1 MIIKPKLVT
10 VYHLCGGKEVPYKFQ
25 MYMDNAGD
33 WRWRFIAPNNKKM
46 ADSVES
52 YRSESSCMN
61 AIEVIRRES
70 DKSKITKLVPK

>member
-1 MIIKPKLVT
+1 MS
-10 VYHLCGGKEVPYKFQ
+10 YKFQ
-25 MYMDNAGD
+25 MYMDKAGD

-46 ADSVES
+46 ADSVEG

-70 DKSKITKLVPK
+70 DNSKITKLVPK

>member
-1 MIIKPKLVT
+1 M
-10 VYHLCGGKEVPYKFQ
+10 PYKFQ

>member
-1 MIIKPKLVT
+1 
-10 VYHLCGGKEVPYKFQ
+10 VPYKFQ